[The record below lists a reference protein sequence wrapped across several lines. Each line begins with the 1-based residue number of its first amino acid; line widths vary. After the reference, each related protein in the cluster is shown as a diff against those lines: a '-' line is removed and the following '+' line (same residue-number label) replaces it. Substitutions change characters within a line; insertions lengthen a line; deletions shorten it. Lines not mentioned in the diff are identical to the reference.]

1 VSDADKYL
9 GLGLTYLIY
18 NLNKFLLEDKRY
30 NIKISI

>member
-9 GLGLTYLIY
+9 ELGLTYLIY